1 MYGIRFQQN
10 TIIQKE
16 KNVKQKKDETAPKED
31 KIEIDASQVARIEPE
46 KYVVDLMVDQVPWR
60 LMLPTMNLQCLMS
73 SLTYLAT
80 IYHPRVQ
87 GWNIYAAEGPEK
99 SKLLM
104 SVSTIDFISNVTKA
118 TPLKLAPGNTA
129 SKGIF
134 PLVTPTSEAFTKMLE
149 QSKKDGRIPK

>member
-1 MYGIRFQQN
+1 
-10 TIIQKE
+10 
-16 KNVKQKKDETAPKED
+16 VKQKKDEAAPKTVFD
-31 KIEIDASQVARIEPE
+31 IDASQVARIEPE

-80 IYHPRVQ
+80 INHPRVQ
-87 GWNIYAAEGPEK
+87 GWNIYAAEGPDK

-104 SVSTIDFISNVTKA
+104 SVSTIDFVSNVTKA

-134 PLVTPTSEAFTKMLE
+134 PLITPTSEAFTKMLE